1 MSTHIRS
8 SLVGVLCVMLVS
20 ALFIGCGQS
29 RDVSRES
36 NNEAGRSVSWESN
49 NEAGREAYRQ
59 GNYAEAEKQW
69 LVALQEA
76 EKFGPEDPR
85 LATSLN
91 NLVELY
97 HDQGKYTVAEL
108 LYKRLLTIS
117 EKALGAE
124 HPDVAQTLEN
134 YAGLLRE
141 MWREEDASIME
152 ARAKAIRE
160 KNAQENPR

>member
-1 MSTHIRS
+1 MSTQIRL

-20 ALFIGCGQS
+20 ALFFGCGQS
-29 RDVSRES
+29 
-36 NNEAGRSVSWESN
+36 AGSPWESYIRAG
-49 NEAGREAYRQ
+49 EAAYEQ
-59 GNYAEAEKQW
+59 CHYAEAEKQF
-69 LVALQEA
+69 LAALHEA

-97 HDQGKYTVAEL
+97 HDQGKYTVAET